1 MAVFRYADSSLSRS
15 MKAKRRLLFV
25 VAAASA
31 ALVIGLGAILSR
43 TLINQSKMAGQG
55 LLSRKQIQKAWDQKD
70 YQRVYGACRAA
81 LDNSPVDSYYLTFL
95 GFSSFYLGVSQISD
109 EEKMKYL
116 DEAVAS
122 LRKAMVKNRVPM
134 KREIH
139 YVLGKAYFQRGF
151 YYQDQAVKYLE
162 LALAERMRAQDIYEY
177 LAMAYY
183 SLGNDARSVEYFQK
197 ALAQHPSDQLY
208 IAMSAAL
215 LKGGKKDEA
224 TALLEKAIGLTK
236 DVTAE
241 QKARFALCDIFI
253 QDGAFDKATEQLNA
267 ILSEDDQ
274 SAEGH
279 YQLGIIYQK
288 NGDSARA
295 RSEWRKAVKIDPMHQ
310 ASRLKLSEKTKSPEA
325 RS

>member
-15 MKAKRRLLFV
+15 MKARRRLLFV

-31 ALVIGLGAILSR
+31 TLVIGLGAALSKAVFD
-43 TLINQSKMAGQG
+43 QSRMSGKG

-81 LDNSPVDSYYLTFL
+81 LEKSPVDSYYLTFL

-116 DEAVAS
+116 DDAVAS
-122 LRKAMVKNRVPM
+122 LRKALVKARVPM

-162 LALAERMRAQDIYEY
+162 LALAERMRADDIFEY
-177 LAMAYY
+177 LAMAYF
-183 SLGNDARSVEYFQK
+183 SLGDNDRSVEYFEK
-197 ALAQHPSDQLY
+197 AMAQHPSDQLY
-208 IAMSAAL
+208 IAMSSAL
-215 LKGGKKDEA
+215 LKAGKKTEA
-224 TALLEKAIGLTK
+224 TGLLEKAIELTK
-236 DVTAE
+236 DVAAE
-241 QKARFALCDIFI
+241 EKARFALCDILI
-253 QDGAFDKATEQLNA
+253 QDGNYDKAEEQLNA
-267 ILSEDDQ
+267 VLAKDDQ
-274 SAEGH
+274 SADAH

-288 NGDSARA
+288 TGDSARA
-295 RSEWRKAVKIDPMHQ
+295 RAEWRKAVKIDPMHQ